1 MDEEGTR
8 RNSQNL
14 DAEASAGGGWTNTTT
29 AGKAL
34 GVSPRTVQTYIRK
47 GLLQGKV
54 EGEEVRRTWYVGI
67 DSLNALRARRMA
79 EGDVEG
85 FREGSA
91 EQVAE
96 GIAEAMQNL
105 SERLADEAA
114 RAAEYRT
121 RLELT
126 EQAQSTMQEE
136 ARGLREENERLREEQ
151 AAERHRREA
160 AERERE
166 ELRLRL
172 EAAIEARE
180 APETASEEPYSTHA
194 PPGGYGTS
202 SREAEE
208 SLHPRSW
215 WRRFFGLE

>member
-1 MDEEGTR
+1 MHEEGIR
-8 RNSQNL
+8 RNTQKSN
-14 DAEASAGGGWTNTTT
+14 AEASAGGGWTNTTT

-54 EGEEVRRTWYVGI
+54 EGEGVRRTWYVGI
-67 DSLNALRARRMA
+67 DSLNALRARRIA

-126 EQAQSTMQEE
+126 EQAQSTIQEE
-136 ARGLREENERLREEQ
+136 ARGLREENERLREELE
-151 AAERHRREA
+151 AER
-160 AERERE
+160 
-166 ELRLRL
+166 
-172 EAAIEARE
+172 
-180 APETASEEPYSTHA
+180 SK
-194 PPGGYGTS
+194 GF
-202 SREAEE
+202 
-208 SLHPRSW
+208 
-215 WRRFFGLE
+215 WRRLFGG